1 MVVQRGL
8 ILERHNQLINYNGHV
23 SQPKQQSVVFEA
35 FITSD
40 ERYFV
45 MNDHVIDLQEK
56 TNLGYIWESMD
67 VFKTIFSNVKDDSK
81 EFGSLKESI
90 LSLPLL
96 ENEKQNLY
104 ELRDFFLEEGF
115 FDDTWLG
122 RNLKSAG
129 EGMSNFYDEAKKKM
143 AEFGASL
150 SNSQLGEIMKA
161 IGRGALWVL
170 RKFKEAAYSTVGI
183 IVDAILVATGIGKVA
198 QAVFWALV
206 TGLDIYQLSSG
217 DWEPADTPEWL
228 RWMDLVC
235 DLIGL
240 LGAGIAA
247 KGAKGLV
254 KGVKSITELPK
265 VIKNNKAL
273 MNIINT
279 VKSGASS
286 LIGKLTTFLKGL
298 KGKWKPLDAF
308 IDKIISMATGVFNWL
323 KKWVLK
329 IFPETGPLTAKQKVT
344 RGATAAAV
352 SGGIVYGIEKGVK
365 GYGMYKTGLSS
376 DQYDA
381 AELNQ
386 RTYDELIKT
395 KYGGKGP
402 FD

>member
-23 SQPKQQSVVFEA
+23 SLPTQQSVVFEA

-56 TNLGYIWESMD
+56 TNLGYLWESMD
-67 VFKTIFSNVKDDSK
+67 IFKTIFSNVKDDSQ
-81 EFGSLKESI
+81 EFGEIKESV
-90 LSLPLL
+90 LNSPLL
-96 ENEKQNLY
+96 ESDQNLY
-104 ELRDFFLEEGF
+104 ELRDFFLQEGF
-115 FDDTWLG
+115 WDDTWLG

-129 EGMSNFYDEAKKKM
+129 EGISDFTSQAMTKM
-143 AEFGASL
+143 KEFGVSI
-150 SNSQLGEIMKA
+150 SNSQFGEVMKA
-161 IGRGALWVL
+161 IGKGALWVL
-170 RKFKEAAYSTVGI
+170 RKFKAAAYSTVGI

-217 DWEPADTPEWL
+217 NWEPAETPEWL

-247 KGAKGLV
+247 KGARGLV
-254 KGVKSITELPK
+254 KGIKSATELPK
-265 VIKNNKAL
+265 FIKSNKAL

-286 LIGKLTTFLKGL
+286 LIGTLTKYLKGL
-298 KGKWKPLDAF
+298 KGKWKPLDSF
-308 IDKIISMATGVFNWL
+308 IDRIISMATGVFNWL
-323 KKWVLK
+323 KKWILK
-329 IFPETGPLTAKQKVT
+329 IFPETGPLTTKQKVV
-344 RGATAAAV
+344 RGSKAAAV
-352 SGGIVYGIEKGVK
+352 AGGTMYGIEKGVEAYTGVSAK
-365 GYGMYKTGLSS
+365 DAENFAQTMKVYDDIYG
-376 DQYDA
+376 
-381 AELNQ
+381 
-386 RTYDELIKT
+386 DED
-395 KYGGKGP
+395 P
-402 FD
+402 FDTW